1 MRAAQMPDRL
11 MTRGARHE
19 CCRPTSVHAVLFYRI
34 RSERDVLRPAIGLD
48 STGEY
53 CGGGTEYSAPA
64 CLERGGR
71 RFYRLSSLDADA
83 TDVGAFVMD
92 RRGFFRHGLERA
104 TQAGVRYADGWVN
117 QNAGQWIRPP
127 FALEE
132 LEFLLACTRC
142 DACVNACP
150 HDVIFPL
157 AGHLGSQVAGTPAL
171 DLLHKGCHL
180 CEDWPCV
187 VSCQAGALAVGSGI
201 DTEPPVGDA
210 SSSGPLPRSL
220 AMIGIDQSRCL
231 PYQGPECG
239 ACADSCPV
247 SGALAWVSAKPRIDP
262 QFCLGCSLC
271 REACIT
277 DPPAITVTSI
287 NDNPVSGL
295 GVPTD

>member
-1 MRAAQMPDRL
+1 MPGRL

-19 CCRPTSVHAVLFYRI
+19 F
-34 RSERDVLRPAIGLD
+34 

-53 CGGGTEYSAPA
+53 CGGGTEYSAPVYPG
-64 CLERGGR
+64 RGCR
-71 RFYRLSSLDADA
+71 WFYRLSPLDADA
-83 TDVGAFVMD
+83 TVVGLFVMD
-92 RRGFFRHGLERA
+92 RRTFFRHGLERA
-104 TQAGVRYADGWVN
+104 TQAAVRYADGWID

-142 DACVNACP
+142 DACVSACP
-150 HDVIFPL
+150 NNVIFPL
-157 AGHLGSQVAGTPAL
+157 AGHLGPLTGTPAL
-171 DLLHKGCHL
+171 DLLHKGCRL

-187 VSCQAGALAVGSGI
+187 VSCQTGALAFGSGI
-201 DTEPPVGDA
+201 DTEPSAGDA
-210 SSSGPLPRSL
+210 SSSGPLPRPL

-247 SGALAWVSAKPRIDP
+247 SGALALVSAKPRIDP

-287 NDNPVSGL
+287 NDNPVSGSGS